1 MKHYSQL
8 TLEQRYIINTM
19 LKIGYS
25 QTEIA
30 KVIGVHKSTI
40 SRELIRNRGG
50 RAYRYKQANTFAE
63 GRKKGKVRFRLD
75 GSTWAYVEQLICKE
89 WSPEQISAWMKKNM
103 DIAVSHEWIYKYVLK
118 DKQTGGSLYLHLRC
132 KKKRKKRYGSNER
145 RGILKNRVSID
156 ERPAVVDTR
165 NRLGDWPARHRYAG
179 GEADTIIGKA
189 HKQAIVSMTERKSG
203 LALIYKVDRRTKE
216 NTQKAINR
224 LLGSISNQVLTITSD
239 NGKEFGDHEKIA
251 AGLSCDFYFAHPY
264 SSYERGTNEN
274 TNGLIRQ
281 YFPKDR
287 DFRTITDKEIIH
299 ATKRLNNR
307 PTCPIMPFRRGKRL
321 GYKTPNE
328 VFFGESDTVALT
340 T

>member
-25 QTEIA
+25 QIEIA

-63 GRKKGKVRFRLD
+63 GRKKGKVCFRID

-118 DKQTGGSLYLHLRC
+118 DKQDGGSLYLHLRC

-145 RGILKNRVSID
+145 RGNLKNRVSID
-156 ERPAVVDTR
+156 QRPSIVDDR
-165 NRLGDWPARHRYAG
+165 FRVGDW
-179 GEADTIIGKA
+179 EADTIIGKA
-189 HKQAIVSMTERKSG
+189 HKQAIVSLTERKSG
-203 LALIYKVDRRTKE
+203 LALIYKVDRRTKDK
-216 NTQKAINR
+216 TADAIKR
-224 LLGSISNQVLTITSD
+224 LLSSISDQVLTITSD

-251 AGLSCDFYFAHPY
+251 NGLKCDFYFAHPY

-307 PTCPIMPFRRGKRL
+307 PRKRL

-328 VFFGESDTVALT
+328 VFFGEAYNVALT

>member
-1 MKHYSQL
+1 
-8 TLEQRYIINTM
+8 M

-25 QTEIA
+25 QTAIA

-40 SRELIRNRGG
+40 SRELIRNRSS

-165 NRLGDWPARHRYAG
+165 NRLGDW
-179 GEADTIIGKA
+179 EADTIIGKA

-203 LALIYKVDRRTKE
+203 LSLIYKVDRRTKE
-216 NTQKAINR
+216 NTQKAIKR
-224 LLGSISNQVLTITSD
+224 LLGSISDQVLTITSD

-251 AGLSCDFYFAHPY
+251 AGLKCDFYFAHPY

-307 PTCPIMPFRRGKRL
+307 PRKRL

-328 VFFGESDTVALT
+328 VFFGELDTVALT

>member
-1 MKHYSQL
+1 M
-8 TLEQRYIINTM
+8 
-19 LKIGYS
+19 
-25 QTEIA
+25 
-30 KVIGVHKSTI
+30 
-40 SRELIRNRGG
+40 
-50 RAYRYKQANTFAE
+50 YKRQ
-63 GRKKGKVRFRLD
+63 
-75 GSTWAYVEQLICKE
+75 
-89 WSPEQISAWMKKNM
+89 
-103 DIAVSHEWIYKYVLK
+103 
-118 DKQTGGSLYLHLRC
+118 HLRC
-132 KKKRKKRYGSNER
+132 KQIRKKRYGSNER

-165 NRLGDWPARHRYAG
+165 NRLGDW
-179 GEADTIIGKA
+179 EADTIIGKA

-203 LALIYKVDRRTKE
+203 LSLIYKVDRRTKE
-216 NTQKAINR
+216 NTQKAIKC
-224 LLGSISNQVLTITSD
+224 LLGSISDQVLTITSD
-239 NGKEFGDHEKIA
+239 NGKEFGDYEKIA
-251 AGLSCDFYFAHPY
+251 AGLKCDFYFAHPY

-307 PTCPIMPFRRGKRL
+307 PRKRL

>member
-8 TLEQRYIINTM
+8 TLEQRYIIKSM
-19 LKIGYS
+19 LKIEYS

-30 KVIGVHKSTI
+30 QVIGVHKSTI

-165 NRLGDWPARHRYAG
+165 NRLGDW
-179 GEADTIIGKA
+179 EADTIIGKA

-203 LALIYKVDRRTKE
+203 LSLIYKVDRRTKE
-216 NTQKAINR
+216 NTQKAIKR
-224 LLGSISNQVLTITSD
+224 LLGSISDQVLTITSD

-251 AGLSCDFYFAHPY
+251 AGLKCDFYFAHPY

-307 PTCPIMPFRRGKRL
+307 PRKRL

>member
-1 MKHYSQL
+1 
-8 TLEQRYIINTM
+8 M

-25 QTEIA
+25 QTAIA

-40 SRELIRNRGG
+40 SRELIRNRSG

-165 NRLGDWPARHRYAG
+165 NRLGDW
-179 GEADTIIGKA
+179 EADTIIGKA

-216 NTQKAINR
+216 NTQKAIKR

-251 AGLSCDFYFAHPY
+251 AGLKCDFYFAHPY

-307 PTCPIMPFRRGKRL
+307 PRKRL

>member
-8 TLEQRYIINTM
+8 TLEQRYIIYSM

-40 SRELIRNRGG
+40 SRELIRNRSS

-165 NRLGDWPARHRYAG
+165 NRLGDW
-179 GEADTIIGKA
+179 EADTIIGKA

-203 LALIYKVDRRTKE
+203 LSLIYKVDRRTKE
-216 NTQKAINR
+216 NTQKAIKC
-224 LLGSISNQVLTITSD
+224 LLGSISDQVLTITSD

-251 AGLSCDFYFAHPY
+251 AGLKCDFYFAHPY

-307 PTCPIMPFRRGKRL
+307 PRKRL

>member
-1 MKHYSQL
+1 
-8 TLEQRYIINTM
+8 M

-25 QTEIA
+25 QTAIA

-40 SRELIRNRGG
+40 SRELIRNRSG

-165 NRLGDWPARHRYAG
+165 NRLGDW
-179 GEADTIIGKA
+179 EADTIIGKA

-203 LALIYKVDRRTKE
+203 LSLIYKVDRRTKE
-216 NTQKAINR
+216 NTQKAIKR
-224 LLGSISNQVLTITSD
+224 LLGSISDQVLTITSD

-251 AGLSCDFYFAHPY
+251 AGLKCDFYFAHPY

-307 PTCPIMPFRRGKRL
+307 PRKRL